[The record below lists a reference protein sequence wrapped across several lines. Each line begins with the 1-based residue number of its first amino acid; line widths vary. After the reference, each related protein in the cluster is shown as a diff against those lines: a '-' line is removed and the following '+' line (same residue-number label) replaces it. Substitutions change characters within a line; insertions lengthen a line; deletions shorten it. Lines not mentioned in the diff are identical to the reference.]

1 MTDPKTNIGEEV
13 KSKII
18 NQGIAETEDVVGCT
32 RQEIENIEETCGVTL
47 PSSYRSFLRHLG
59 RSSGSF
65 LQGHTCHYPR
75 LRKLQDRAKRA
86 FQREGVE
93 SEFENSYFAFLG
105 SQSVVFYYFD
115 TEGGR
120 SDPPVYVLAE
130 GRESP
135 ERYFDSYSEWLHS
148 QIEEHAEVF

>member
-59 RSSGSF
+59 RSSTTHDSASYRTEQKGRSSE
-65 LQGHTCHYPR
+65 
-75 LRKLQDRAKRA
+75 K
-86 FQREGVE
+86 E
-93 SEFENSYFAFLG
+93 S
-105 SQSVVFYYFD
+105 SQSSKIV
-115 TEGGR
+115 TSR
-120 SDPPVYVLAE
+120 SWGVRV
-130 GRESP
+130 
-135 ERYFDSYSEWLHS
+135 
-148 QIEEHAEVF
+148 